1 MAGRDIRVTAITER
15 RTGAVLVQSDPF
27 LNSRLDQIA
36 ALAAQHRVPAVSSF
50 REFVRAGAS

>member
-1 MAGRDIRVTAITER
+1 
-15 RTGAVLVQSDPF
+15 VLVQSDPF

-36 ALAAQHRVPAVSSF
+36 ALAAQHRVPAVSPF